1 MRFALFYEIPVPRP
15 WGPDS
20 ERLAYQNTIE
30 QAVAG
35 ERFGW
40 DAFWTV
46 EHHFLEEYSHCSN
59 PEVLYGAIAAKTERI
74 RLGYGVR
81 LMPKPY
87 NHPVRTAESVAVLD
101 LISNG
106 RVDFGTGRSST
117 RAELEGFGINPH
129 ETRQMWQ
136 EAIEHVVGC
145 WTNEY
150 YEFEGKHWQL
160 PRRRVQP
167 KPLQQ
172 PHPPLWGATS
182 SEDGHRQIGDLGLGL
197 CSFAVGVPPEEV
209 KKKIDIYRAAVR
221 GCEKPIGKYVHDEAA
236 TFTMTVCAPTRRGVG
251 AGARSRSSG
260 TRCTAPASSRPV
272 AQWMTENNQDL
283 GNYAYA
289 GDMKN
294 VDDEGMLSLLT
305 LEYLAETRRVRARHA
320 RRLRRDVPEVRRG
333 RRRSPA
339 VPREPLQDLPRVRD
353 ADHRAHGH
361 RSHPQVPL
369 NRLSIPVRRH
379 TSVSPALEIRWA
391 RASSWSRKSPAG
403 QADSTNQV
411 APTAS

>member
-129 ETRQMWQ
+129 ETREMWQ

-160 PRRRVQP
+160 PKRRVQP

-182 SEDGHRQIGDLGLGL
+182 SEDGHRQIGELGLGL
-197 CSFAVGVPPEEV
+197 CSFAVGRSARGSEEEDRHLPGRGARLHEAHRQV
-209 KKKIDIYRAAVR
+209 RARR
-221 GCEKPIGKYVHDEAA
+221 GRHVHDDGVRADGDEAWA
-236 TFTMTVCAPTRRGVG
+236 TARESFEWYPVH
-251 AGARSRSSG
+251 GARLI
-260 TRCTAPASSRPV
+260 ASV

-294 VDDEGMLSLLT
+294 VDDDGMLSLLT
-305 LEYLAETRRVRARHA
+305 LEYLAETGACVLGTPDDCVEMCQRYVEAGVDLLLCLVNPYKISHESVMQTIE
-320 RRLRRDVPEVRRG
+320 LMGTEV
-333 RRRSPA
+333 
-339 VPREPLQDLPRVRD
+339 
-353 ADHRAHGH
+353 
-361 RSHPQVPL
+361 
-369 NRLSIPVRRH
+369 IPKFR
-379 TSVSPALEIRWA
+379 
-391 RASSWSRKSPAG
+391 
-403 QADSTNQV
+403 
-411 APTAS
+411 